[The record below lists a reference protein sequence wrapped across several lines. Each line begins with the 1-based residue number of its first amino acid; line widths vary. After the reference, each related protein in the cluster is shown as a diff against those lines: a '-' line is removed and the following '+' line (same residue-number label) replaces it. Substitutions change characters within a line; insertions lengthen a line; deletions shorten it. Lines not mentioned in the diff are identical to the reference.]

1 MYYLNNFQPAE
12 KKFGLQKDEPVFIP
26 LTLVDASFQEWE
38 KIEQGQHTMDLDFL
52 HTGRGEESELWKGV
66 AL

>member
-26 LTLVDASFQEWE
+26 LTLADASFQE
-38 KIEQGQHTMDLDFL
+38 
-52 HTGRGEESELWKGV
+52 
-66 AL
+66 